1 MAWLLV
7 LALLAVGGAGLGRV
21 LSQPSNLLTSSSSS
35 QLVLQ
40 DTDSH
45 LVWSSGWKVQSNG
58 SASGDSVHV
67 SGKAGASATLVYYG
81 SYLKILAP
89 TGRGAGAFRVTLD
102 GATTTVSTHGNV
114 FRAQRVVFAAGPAG
128 DRHILKI
135 QVVGTPGH
143 PYVSIDAVVISG
155 SQAAMSDF
163 RARFL
168 PGVTASQPPDST
180 PTPDPT
186 NGPTP
191 TPTSTP
197 TPTPAPTV
205 DPTPTGTP
213 TPTPTP
219 APTSAPTSTPP
230 PMAPGAKV
238 VVFPLN
244 GTSAQ
249 FAALTKD
256 MTIDVIEMTGGTY
269 TGWHDVAI
277 NVDRTARPLLI
288 EPVPGSTVTW
298 NGNAGAGD
306 GLFYPGW
313 SSFTSHI
320 TFQGPFQITNFS
332 IGQTGLISTAW
343 VADMTFNGFTV
354 RGTTAPTTNGQTA
367 WALYISS
374 DGVHSGARI
383 TANDWNVDNTGT
395 SPTVNGFQMEHGPQ
409 ANGVTALRWIVTGGR
424 WGAVGRVGG
433 TGVDIEGW
441 TITGANYSSFD
452 FEGPAGI
459 VKNMHA
465 INSGPPII
473 DSPMVNGTGNIW

>member
-58 SASGDSVHV
+58 SASGGSVHV

-128 DRHILKI
+128 DRHTLKI

-163 RARFL
+163 RARLL

-191 TPTSTP
+191 TPAS
-197 TPTPAPTV
+197 A
-205 DPTPTGTP
+205 P

-219 APTSAPTSTPP
+219 APTANADSDSNAR
-230 PMAPGAKV
+230 AD
-238 VVFPLN
+238 LD
-244 GTSAQ
+244 
-249 FAALTKD
+249 AAT
-256 MTIDVIEMTGGTY
+256 
-269 TGWHDVAI
+269 
-277 NVDRTARPLLI
+277 
-288 EPVPGSTVTW
+288 
-298 NGNAGAGD
+298 
-306 GLFYPGW
+306 
-313 SSFTSHI
+313 
-320 TFQGPFQITNFS
+320 
-332 IGQTGLISTAW
+332 
-343 VADMTFNGFTV
+343 
-354 RGTTAPTTNGQTA
+354 
-367 WALYISS
+367 
-374 DGVHSGARI
+374 
-383 TANDWNVDNTGT
+383 
-395 SPTVNGFQMEHGPQ
+395 
-409 ANGVTALRWIVTGGR
+409 
-424 WGAVGRVGG
+424 
-433 TGVDIEGW
+433 
-441 TITGANYSSFD
+441 
-452 FEGPAGI
+452 
-459 VKNMHA
+459 
-465 INSGPPII
+465 
-473 DSPMVNGTGNIW
+473 NGTGREGCRLPAQWHISAVRGADQRHDHRRDRDDRRHLHRLA